1 LSRLRLRIARFAAPL
16 GRAIA
21 PVVQATDDVARIGYS
36 QVANAGNRRLQ
47 DILGRNI
54 ERYATRGEIKRK
66 LPTLAASESPRFRQQ
81 NAKDK
86 LVSLIR
92 KVRKRSG
99 KVYYSKPQ
107 REEMVAQSAMSGAQ
121 RHIKSI
127 ADNYKGKF

>member
-1 LSRLRLRIARFAAPL
+1 MRRRIARFAAPL

-21 PVVQATDDVARIGYS
+21 PVVQQADDVARIGYS

-47 DILGRNI
+47 DILGRNV
-54 ERYATRGEIKRK
+54 ERYATAAEVKRK
-66 LPTLAASESPRFRQQ
+66 FPTLGRGESPRFRQQ

-86 LVSLIR
+86 LIGLIR

-107 REEMVAQSAMSGAQ
+107 REEMAFKSAMNGAQ
-121 RHIKSI
+121 KHIRQI
-127 ADNYKGKF
+127 ALNYKGKF